1 VSGSD
6 SVRSLLALRKV
17 TRAVA
22 DAVRVELTDH
32 LATLT
37 PLLWPQTVFGEHIQ
51 GSQRAPSHKA
61 DQALKELQALYD
73 AVAPAKPFN
82 LRRELTTPF
91 NFLNPGIELTP
102 LDYTYT
108 ADTPAGPRR
117 IKVRSPLTW
126 TLTYEGFSP
135 VRLQEAL
142 DQRIRGEELQR
153 FIVSYLLIHLVTRYR
168 PGVARLLQ
176 GLHFPVNTRLSSD
189 FGDLPMTRV
198 EFEIATERPSDA
210 VVVESAELTGMDA
223 FEEVI
228 RVEDISRLRDPLKE
242 RLIEISQPHAPQIT

>member
-1 VSGSD
+1 MSGSD
-6 SVRSLLALRKV
+6 SVRSLLVLRKL

-22 DAVRVELTDH
+22 DAVRTELTDH
-32 LATLT
+32 LTTLT

-91 NFLNPGIELTP
+91 NFVNPGIELTP
-102 LDYTYT
+102 VDYTYE
-108 ADTPAGPRR
+108 ADTPSGPRR

-126 TLTYEGFSP
+126 TLSYEGFSP

-142 DQRIRGEELQR
+142 DQRVRGEELQR
-153 FIVSYLLIHLVTRYR
+153 FIVSYVLIHMVTKYR

-176 GLHFPVNTRLSSD
+176 GLHFPISTRISPE
-189 FGDLPMTRV
+189 FGELPMTRV

-228 RVEDISRLRDPLKE
+228 RVDDIAQLRDPLKE
-242 RLIEISQPHAPQIT
+242 RLLELSRPHAPQST